1 MCASFTA
8 AGGSLDLKSQSSG
21 LPTELEALE
30 ANSKPNQRRP
40 ESESELGEMQM
51 QLTCSQGLWMR
62 RKVTLLRSRLFIYF
76 SPLALAIGYQCLRAH
91 TYTGADTDTRR

>member
-40 ESESELGEMQM
+40 N
-51 QLTCSQGLWMR
+51 
-62 RKVTLLRSRLFIYF
+62 
-76 SPLALAIGYQCLRAH
+76 PNPN
-91 TYTGADTDTRR
+91 